1 MVRGGQAVQHHG
13 EQRGE
18 SAGRP
23 GESVPPP
30 STYARSYRVR
40 EITVV
45 ELLGEIDL
53 GAAEHVDRHLT
64 AATLWPAPLLVVL
77 DLCATE
83 FIDCFGLSL
92 LLRGRRRVLD
102 RGGRVRMACGHGPT
116 RRLLALTGLDG
127 VFHPFRTLDEALAQE
142 PNEN

>member
-1 MVRGGQAVQHHG
+1 VQHHG

-18 SAGRP
+18 SARRLVGH
-23 GESVPPP
+23 VPPP
-30 STYARSYRVR
+30 SPYVRSYRVR

-45 ELLGEIDL
+45 ALLGEIDL
-53 GAAEHVDRHLT
+53 GAAEHVDRHL
-64 AATLWPAPLLVVL
+64 AAAALWPAPLLVVL

-102 RGGRVRMACGHGPT
+102 RGGRVLMACGFGPT

-127 VFHPFRTLDEALAQE
+127 VFHPCRTLDEALAQE
-142 PNEN
+142 PHGN

>member
-1 MVRGGQAVQHHG
+1 MHHHG
-13 EQRGE
+13 DQPGE
-18 SAGRP
+18 YARRL

-30 STYARSYRVR
+30 SAYARSYRVR

-45 ELLGEIDL
+45 QLLGEIDV
-53 GAAEHVDRHLT
+53 GAAEHVDRHL
-64 AATLWPAPLLVVL
+64 AAAALWPAPLLVVL

-92 LLRGRRRVLD
+92 LLRCRRRVLD
-102 RGGRVRMACGHGPT
+102 RGGRVRMACDHAPT
-116 RRLLALTGLDG
+116 RKLLAMTGLDG

-142 PNEN
+142 APES

>member
-1 MVRGGQAVQHHG
+1 VG
-13 EQRGE
+13 
-18 SAGRP
+18 
-23 GESVPPP
+23 
-30 STYARSYRVR
+30 

-45 ELLGEIDL
+45 ALLGEIDL
-53 GAAEHVDRHLT
+53 GAAEHVDRHL
-64 AATLWPAPLLVVL
+64 AAAALWPPPPLVVL

-102 RGGRVRMACGHGPT
+102 RGGRVLMACGAGPA

-127 VFHPFRTLDEALAQE
+127 VFHPFRTLDEALAGE
-142 PNEN
+142 PNGN